1 MISIYC
7 HTCIRLICLVYSQS
21 ITNAHNQVKRLL
33 KNDEV
38 LNGVQV
44 NFEKEIGRG
53 SYAAVYEAEWKCLSC
68 VVKVFHSTIVPNQSA
83 INWKHHEREIQIL
96 QDIRH
101 PNIIQL
107 LGFVFDPVSNV
118 LSIVME
124 RMDSTLTA
132 VLGNHSPLPFD
143 LQVGILHDVAV
154 GLNFLHSHT
163 KPIIHR
169 DLSSN
174 NILLTVHLVAKIS
187 DLGLAKHLMS
197 TETETGSNAAVGT
210 QEYMPPEVLGTI
222 PPQISPK
229 TDIFSFGVILLQV
242 ATGKYPEVTGTI
254 NADAEIDRRKDHITM
269 LENSNP
275 LHPLCLQCLHNDSC
289 ERPSA
294 KVLCDSLGRLSSPR
308 ESVICVRKELDMTK
322 QSKEK
327 LAHLYA
333 KTQFQQNT
341 NEISMITLKKDA
353 KNLQEKLNEQV
364 AIKVVIAK
372 HICTDYCSNPRFYML
387 F

>member
-1 MISIYC
+1 MATNDVPFS
-7 HTCIRLICLVYSQS
+7 VYSQS
-21 ITNAHNQVKRLL
+21 ITNVHNQVKRLL

-38 LNGVQV
+38 LNGAQV

-53 SYAAVYEAEWKCLSC
+53 SYAAVYEAEWKCLPC
-68 VVKVFHSTIVPNQSA
+68 VVKVFHDSIVPNQSA

-107 LGFVFDPVSNV
+107 LGFVLDPVSNV

-124 RMDSTLTA
+124 RMDSTLTS
-132 VLGNHSPLPFD
+132 VLSNHSPLPFD
-143 LQVGILHDVAV
+143 LQVGILHNVAV

-174 NILLTVHLVAKIS
+174 NVLLTIHLVAKIS
-187 DLGLAKHLMS
+187 DLGLAKHVKS
-197 TETETGSNAAVGT
+197 TETETGSNAALGT
-210 QEYMPPEVLGTI
+210 PEYMPPEVLGTI

-254 NADAEIDRRKDHITM
+254 NADTEIDRRKHHISM
-269 LENSNP
+269 LETSNP
-275 LHPLCLQCLHNDSC
+275 FHPLCLQCLQNSSC

-294 KVLCDSLGRLSSPR
+294 KVLCDSLSQLSTPR
-308 ESVICVRKELDMTK
+308 ESVICLRKELDTIK
-322 QSKEK
+322 QSKENLK
-327 LAHLYA
+327 HLYA
-333 KTQFQQNT
+333 KTQFHQNE
-341 NEISMITLKKDA
+341 NEIAMMTLRKNA
-353 KNLQEKLNEQV
+353 KSLQEKLSEQV
-364 AIKVVIAK
+364 
-372 HICTDYCSNPRFYML
+372 
-387 F
+387 

>member
-1 MISIYC
+1 M
-7 HTCIRLICLVYSQS
+7 
-21 ITNAHNQVKRLL
+21 
-33 KNDEV
+33 
-38 LNGVQV
+38 
-44 NFEKEIGRG
+44 
-53 SYAAVYEAEWKCLSC
+53 
-68 VVKVFHSTIVPNQSA
+68 
-83 INWKHHEREIQIL
+83 
-96 QDIRH
+96 
-101 PNIIQL
+101 
-107 LGFVFDPVSNV
+107 SNV

-197 TETETGSNAAVGT
+197 AEIETGSNAAFGT

-229 TDIFSFGVILLQV
+229 TDVFSFGVILLQV

-275 LHPLCLQCLHNDSC
+275 LHPLCLQCLQNNSC

-294 KVLCDSLGRLSSPR
+294 KVLCDTLSQLNTPR

-322 QSKEK
+322 QSKENLK
-327 LAHLYA
+327 HLYA
-333 KTQFQQNT
+333 KTQFNQNK
-341 NEISMITLKKDA
+341 NEIAMITLKKDVQ
-353 KNLQEKLNEQV
+353 NLQEKLSEQV
-364 AIKVVIAK
+364 LLSYIVENSDCKTLCTVVWEKFAVK
-372 HICTDYCSNPRFYML
+372 KFSSAAC
-387 F
+387 